1 MWSFLLIPMRFQVS
15 SLLAVVADTFAMAFK
30 KSWVL
35 AGFSSAVYLINLI
48 GEFLINFSFSFFT
61 SRNRRWQDNF
71 DADNCS
77 PNNHPLVN
85 GSPGQ
90 LLDRINVLRAITPVQ
105 LPPIFLGSK

>member
-1 MWSFLLIPMRFQVS
+1 M
-15 SLLAVVADTFAMAFK
+15 LAVVADTFAMAFK

-35 AGFSSAVYLINLI
+35 VGFSTAVYLINLI
-48 GEFLINFSFSFFT
+48 GEFLINFSFYVFL

-77 PNNHPLVN
+77 PNNHPLDN

-90 LLDRINVLRAITPVQ
+90 LLDRINVVRTVAPVQ
-105 LPPIFLGSK
+105 LPPVFLGSK